1 MRAHTLSRQ
10 LREGNL
16 FAEQCPSREVL
27 KHVTSR
33 WGVLILVALR
43 DGTHRFSD
51 LRRKMGGVSEKMLAQ
66 SLQALEQ
73 DGFLN
78 RVSYPVVP
86 PHVEYSLTPLGEQVS
101 DKVAALADWIELNL
115 PQVLAQRDSFI
126 RWRLALYSACQ
137 SGRIN
142 AAPYGTHVTCLNPPD
157 KWQNRYHRRQPSS
170 SDTALSL

>member
-1 MRAHTLSRQ
+1 MKMTALTLSQQ
-10 LREGNL
+10 LRDGNL
-16 FAEQCPSREVL
+16 FVEQCPSREVL

-73 DGFLN
+73 DGFIN

-101 DKVAALADWIELNL
+101 EKVAALADWIEVNL
-115 PQVLAQRDSFI
+115 PQVLANHTVKNEDVPAS
-126 RWRLALYSACQ
+126 
-137 SGRIN
+137 
-142 AAPYGTHVTCLNPPD
+142 T
-157 KWQNRYHRRQPSS
+157 
-170 SDTALSL
+170 

>member
-1 MRAHTLSRQ
+1 MTDSTLSQQ
-10 LREGNL
+10 LRDGNL

-73 DGFLN
+73 DGFIN

-101 DKVAALADWIELNL
+101 DKVAALADWIEMNL
-115 PQVLAQRDSFI
+115 PQVLAQRI
-126 RWRLALYSACQ
+126 T
-137 SGRIN
+137 G
-142 AAPYGTHVTCLNPPD
+142 
-157 KWQNRYHRRQPSS
+157 
-170 SDTALSL
+170 

>member
-1 MRAHTLSRQ
+1 MKMTASTLSQQ
-10 LREGNL
+10 LRDGNL

-66 SLQALEQ
+66 SLQAQEQ
-73 DGFLN
+73 DGFIN

-86 PHVEYSLTPLGEQVS
+86 PHVEYSLTQLGEQVS

-115 PQVLAQRDSFI
+115 PQVLAQREE
-126 RWRLALYSACQ
+126 R
-137 SGRIN
+137 
-142 AAPYGTHVTCLNPPD
+142 AA
-157 KWQNRYHRRQPSS
+157 
-170 SDTALSL
+170 